1 MPQCLKSNCPRN
13 LTMKQILLHYVG
25 MTTRISQAVVR
36 RPSLPLTERDETDLE
51 VLKATSQKLLTDL
64 GLEVGTSESALLN
77 SIHRAGMRS
86 LTERIAELGYEQLA
100 QQLDAET
107 TEADTEVRKARRRH
121 QVDAWGSE

>member
-1 MPQCLKSNCPRN
+1 
-13 LTMKQILLHYVG
+13 

-51 VLKATSQKLLTDL
+51 VLKATPPKLLTDL
-64 GLEVGTSESALLN
+64 GLEVGTSEASLLN
-77 SIHRAGMRS
+77 SIYRAGMRS

-107 TEADTEVRKARRRH
+107 TEADTAVRKARRRH